1 MPPGS
6 IAALALAAAAVGGV
20 ASAQTAPL
28 PASSPATV
36 YPAPRFL
43 PGFTHPDITQCKTI
57 SAARRECLVPAK
69 VGGRYMIE
77 AAGFA
82 NSTSADATVAMNII
96 VGEQVCIMETGNKF
110 TGRGY
115 VHLVCEAT
123 LATDT
128 PIKIAVNAAARNATL
143 DANGPTVQIRN
154 LPWDGV
160 VSVRGSDG
168 GPLPNATPSATPSA
182 KPGH

>member
-1 MPPGS
+1 MPSGY
-6 IAALALAAAAVGGV
+6 IAALALTLAAVGG
-20 ASAQTAPL
+20 AAGAQTP
-28 PASSPATV
+28 PAASV

-43 PGFTHPDITQCKTI
+43 PGFTHPDITQCKTV
-57 SAARRECLVPAK
+57 SATRRECAVTAN
-69 VGGRYMIE
+69 VGGRYLIE

-82 NSTSADATVAMNII
+82 TSTAPDATVAMNII

-115 VHLVCEAT
+115 VHLVCEAN
-123 LATDT
+123 LATDAPT
-128 PIKIAVNAAARNATL
+128 KIAVNVAARNATL
-143 DANGPTVQIRN
+143 DADGPKILIRN

-160 VSVRGSDG
+160 VSVRGSDA
-168 GPLPNATPSATPSA
+168 GPLPSTTPPAASGAKPAA